1 MNKLLY
7 LALGAVGLLIVIGGL
22 GSAAGTALLPIAAG
36 AAVVGLLAGKS
47 KRHSGSL
54 LIVAV
59 LGLFLL
65 FGLALKTGMLH

>member
-7 LALGAVGLLIVIGGL
+7 LALGAVGLIIVIGGL
-22 GSAAGTALLPIAAG
+22 GSTAGTALLPIATLV
-36 AAVVGLLAGKS
+36 AVGGLLAGKS

-54 LIVAV
+54 LLVAV

-65 FGLALKTGMLH
+65 FGLALRAGIIR